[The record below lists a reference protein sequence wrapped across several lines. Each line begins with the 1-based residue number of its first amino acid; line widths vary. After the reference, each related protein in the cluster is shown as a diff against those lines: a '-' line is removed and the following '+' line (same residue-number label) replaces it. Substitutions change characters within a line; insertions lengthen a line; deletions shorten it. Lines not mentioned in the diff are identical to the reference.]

1 MRYRVVCWVL
11 CVHLWLLAVP
21 LQAADLPLAREGY
34 SNAVRAINRGQWTE
48 YQQLRP
54 GLEDYP
60 LAIYLDFFELSRK
73 TRQVRPGDA
82 NLFLQ
87 RSQGSPLTNRFLA
100 GYLSQ
105 AGRDSRWR
113 DFLAVMAT
121 EPNSIELKCY
131 YFRARLAEG
140 DPLVAWE
147 GAERLWVHG
156 ESRPAA
162 CDPLFAAWQQAG
174 QLSDDIVWARLLKA
188 FEARQRSLMS
198 FVSRK
203 GSDSLRPWSQ
213 QLLEVYASPDRLRSL
228 VPATE
233 DPRAAD
239 IVAYGTAYFARYKPV
254 QALQQW
260 LYYAEGQMH
269 FNAAQRALAEGALAL
284 RSLLAKSTDNLPWV
298 EEALVRLGDDSLVEI
313 RLRWAL
319 QERDWAALAANL
331 PKLSLTARG
340 DPGWRYWQAMVHER
354 AGEPALAE
362 ALLRDVAQERDY
374 YGFLAAER
382 LGLPPAFNHQVT
394 VLAPEREEPLRQLPV
409 VRRITELYHHREEN
423 LAHSEWYQILQ
434 GTSAQEQQELATLAS
449 DLGWHRMAI
458 DAANQ
463 AQAWDVLDLRFPR
476 PYQETFSRH
485 ASQRQVPV
493 TELMAIARRES
504 AFYAGARSP
513 VGARGL
519 MQVMPATGKEVA
531 AQLKTSHSDQA
542 LYDVEHN
549 VLLGSAYYRQLL
561 DRYGG
566 NRVLSMA
573 AYNAGPHRVDRWRN
587 KADTGVP
594 VDVWIETIPF
604 RETRNYVKAV
614 LAYNLVFKYLLGEEG
629 TLLTEQER
637 RVTY

>member
-1 MRYRVVCWVL
+1 MWYRVICLVL
-11 CVHLWLLAVP
+11 SVYTLALPV
-21 LQAADLPLAREGY
+21 QAAELPLAREDYGD
-34 SNAVRAINRGQWTE
+34 ALQAINRGQWTE
-48 YQQLRP
+48 YQKLRP

-60 LAIYLDFFELSRK
+60 LAIYLDYFELSRK
-73 TRQVRPGDA
+73 TRQARPGDV

-87 RSQGSPLTNRFLA
+87 RSEGSPLPNRFLA

-105 AGRDSRWR
+105 AGRDRRWR
-113 DFLAVMAT
+113 DFLAVMPT
-121 EPNSIELKCY
+121 EPNSIDLKCY

-140 DPLVAWE
+140 DPLAAWE

-156 ESRPAA
+156 ESRPKA
-162 CDPLFAAWQQAG
+162 CDPLFDAWQKAG

-188 FEARQRSLMS
+188 FDARQRSLMNY
-198 FVSRK
+198 VARK

-213 QLLEVYASPDRLRSL
+213 RLLKVYGNPDRMRSL
-228 VPATE
+228 VPAAD
-233 DPRAAD
+233 DPRSAA
-239 IVAYGTAYFARYKPV
+239 IVAHGTAYFARYKPV
-254 QALQQW
+254 PALQQW
-260 LYYAEGQMH
+260 LHYKDQMQ
-269 FNAAQRALAEGALAL
+269 FSEPQLALAEEALVL
-284 RSLLAKSTDNLPWV
+284 RSLFAKSPENLPWV
-298 EEALVRLGDDSLVEI
+298 EEALARLGDDKLVEI

-319 QERDWAALAANL
+319 QEQDWAALAANL
-331 PKLSLTARG
+331 QKLSPDARG
-340 DPGWRYWQAMVHER
+340 EAGWRYWRAVVHQR
-354 AGEPALAE
+354 DGEQELAQ
-362 ALLRDVAQERDY
+362 ALLRDVARERDY

-382 LGLPPAFNHQVT
+382 LGLPPAFNHQAS
-394 VLAPEREEPLRQLPV
+394 VLAPERAEPLRQLPV
-409 VRRITELYHHREEN
+409 VRRIEELYHHSEEN
-423 LAHSEWYQILQ
+423 LAHSEWYQVLQ
-434 GTSAQEQQELATLAS
+434 STSSQEQQELATLAS
-449 DLGWHRMAI
+449 TLGWHRMAI
-458 DAANQ
+458 DAANK
-463 AQAWDVLDLRFPR
+463 AQAWDALSLRFPT
-476 PYQETFSRH
+476 PYQDTFSRH

-519 MQVMPATGKEVA
+519 MQVMPATGRQVA
-531 AQLKTSHSDQA
+531 ARMNASHSDQA

-566 NRVLSMA
+566 NRVLAMA

-587 KADTGVP
+587 KPDETVP

-629 TLLTEQER
+629 TLLSDQER
-637 RVTY
+637 RLTY

>member
-1 MRYRVVCWVL
+1 MV
-11 CVHLWLLAVP
+11 LLAHTLFGSAA
-21 LQAADLPLAREGY
+21 LQAADLSLAREGY
-34 SNAVRAINRGQWTE
+34 GNAVSAINRGQWTE

-73 TRQVRPGDA
+73 TAQVRPGDA

-100 GYLSQ
+100 GYLAQ
-105 AGRDSRWR
+105 AGRDERWR
-113 DFLAVMAT
+113 DFLAVMPA

-131 YFRARLAEG
+131 YFRARLVEG

-156 ESRPAA
+156 ESRPKA
-162 CDPLFAAWQQAG
+162 CDPLFDAWQKAG

-188 FEARQRSLMS
+188 FEARQRPLMN
-198 FVSRK
+198 FVARR
-203 GSDSLRPWSQ
+203 GSDSLRPWSER
-213 QLLEVYASPDRLRSL
+213 LLQVYGSPDQLHSL
-228 VPATE
+228 VPVND

-254 QALQQW
+254 PALQQW
-260 LYYAEGQMH
+260 LNYAGQMR
-269 FNAAQRALAEGALAL
+269 FSESQRALAEGALAL
-284 RSLLAKSTDNLPWV
+284 RSLLAKTAENLPWLDP
-298 EEALVRLGDDSLVEI
+298 ALARLGDDSLVEI

-319 QERDWAALAANL
+319 QERDWAALEANL
-331 PKLSLTARG
+331 QKLSLGARA
-340 DPGWRYWQAMVHER
+340 DPAWRYWQAAVHER
-354 AGEPALAE
+354 AGQQDLAE
-362 ALLRDVAQERDY
+362 ALWRDLAQERDY

-382 LGLPPAFNHQVT
+382 MGLPPAFNHQVT
-394 VLAPEREEPLRQLPV
+394 ALAPERAAPLRQLPA
-409 VRRITELYHHREEN
+409 VRRIEELYYHVEEN
-423 LAHSEWYQILQ
+423 LAHSEWYQVLQ
-434 GTSAQEQQELATLAS
+434 NTSAQEQQELATLAA

-458 DAANQ
+458 DAANK
-463 AQAWDVLDLRFPR
+463 AEAWDALDLRFPT

-519 MQVMPATGKEVA
+519 MQVMPATGKQVA
-531 AQLKTSHSDQA
+531 AQLKASHSDQA

-566 NRVLSMA
+566 NRVLAMA

-587 KADTGVP
+587 RPGETVP

-614 LAYNLVFKYLLGEEG
+614 LAYNLVFKYLLGQEG

-637 RVTY
+637 RLTY

>member
-1 MRYRVVCWVL
+1 MVL
-11 CVHLWLLAVP
+11 SFHALFPAFP

-34 SNAVRAINRGQWTE
+34 SDAVRAISRGQWTE
-48 YQQLRP
+48 YQRLRP
-54 GLEDYP
+54 GLEEYP
-60 LAIYLDFFELSRK
+60 LAMYLDYYELSRK

-87 RSQGSPLTNRFLA
+87 RSEGSPLPNRFLA

-105 AGRDSRWR
+105 AGRDGRWR
-113 DFLAVMAT
+113 DFLAVMAD
-121 EPNSIELKCY
+121 EPNSIDLKCY

-156 ESRPAA
+156 ESRPKA
-162 CDPLFAAWQQAG
+162 CDPLFAAWQKAG

-198 FVSRK
+198 YVARK
-203 GSDSLRPWSQ
+203 GSDSLRPWSER
-213 QLLEVYASPDRLRSL
+213 LLEVYRSPDRMRSL
-228 VPATE
+228 VPVTN
-233 DPRAAD
+233 DPRTAD

-254 QALQQW
+254 PALQQW
-260 LYYAEGQMH
+260 LQYKGQMQ
-269 FNAAQRALAEGALAL
+269 FSEPQLALAEGALAL
-284 RSLLAKSTDNLPWV
+284 RSLFAKSPENLPWV
-298 EEALVRLGDDSLVEI
+298 EEALARLGDDSLVEI

-319 QERDWAALAANL
+319 QEQEWAAVAANL
-331 PKLSLTARG
+331 QKLSPSARG
-340 DPGWRYWQAMVHER
+340 DAGWRYWQAVVHQR
-354 AGEPALAE
+354 AGERELAE
-362 ALLRDVAQERDY
+362 ALLRGVSQERDY

-382 LGLPPAFNHQVT
+382 LGLPPTFNHRVT
-394 VLAPEREEPLRQLPV
+394 ALAPGRTEPLRQLPV
-409 VRRITELYHHREEN
+409 VRRIEELYHHKEEN
-423 LAHSEWYQILQ
+423 LAHSEWYQVLQ
-434 GTSAQEQQELATLAS
+434 RTSPQEQQELATLAS
-449 DLGWHRMAI
+449 TLGWHRMAI
-458 DAANQ
+458 DAANK
-463 AQAWDVLDLRFPR
+463 AEAWDALSLRFPT
-476 PYQETFSRH
+476 PYQDTFSRH
-485 ASQRQVPV
+485 ASTRQVAV

-519 MQVMPATGKEVA
+519 MQVMPATGKQVA
-531 AQLKTSHSDQA
+531 TQIKANHSDQA

-561 DRYGG
+561 DRYGD
-566 NRVLSMA
+566 NRVLAMA

-587 KADTGVP
+587 KPEETVP

-614 LAYNLVFKYLLGEEG
+614 LAYNLVFKYLLGQEG

-637 RVTY
+637 RLTY

>member
-1 MRYRVVCWVL
+1 LQLRVVCSVL
-11 CVHLWLLAVP
+11 LFLALTPVMP
-21 LQAADLPLAREGY
+21 SQSMDLPLARENYG
-34 SNAVRAINRGQWTE
+34 SAVRAINRGQWTE

-73 TRQVRPGDA
+73 TQQVRPGDA

-87 RSQGSPLTNRFLA
+87 RSQGSPLPNRFLA
-100 GYLSQ
+100 AYLSQ
-105 AGRDSRWR
+105 AGRDGRWR
-113 DFLAVMAT
+113 DFLAVMPT

-156 ESRPAA
+156 ESRPKA
-162 CDPLFAAWQQAG
+162 CDPLFDAWQKAG

-188 FEARQRSLMS
+188 FEARQRPLMN
-198 FVSRK
+198 FVARR
-203 GSDSLRPWSQ
+203 GSDRLRPWSER
-213 QLLEVYASPDRLRSL
+213 LLEVYGSPDRLRSL
-228 VPATE
+228 VPVTD

-239 IVAYGTAYFARYKPV
+239 IVAYGTAYFARYKPGP
-254 QALQQW
+254 ALQQW
-260 LYYAEGQMH
+260 LHYSGQMP
-269 FNAAQRALAEGALAL
+269 FNESQLALAEGALAL
-284 RSLLAKSTDNLPWV
+284 RSLLAKSTDNLPWL
-298 EEALVRLGDDSLVEI
+298 EGALLRLGDDNLVEI

-331 PKLSLTARG
+331 QKLSVAARG
-340 DPGWRYWQAMVHER
+340 DPGWRYWQAVVHER
-354 AGEPALAE
+354 AGERELAE

-382 LGLPPAFNHQVT
+382 LGLPHAFNHRVT
-394 VLAPEREEPLRQLPV
+394 GLAPERVEPLRQLPV
-409 VRRITELYHHREEN
+409 VRRIEELYHHNEEN
-423 LAHSEWYQILQ
+423 LAHSEWFQVLQ
-434 GTSAQEQQELATLAS
+434 STSPAEQQELATLAS
-449 DLGWHRMAI
+449 NLGWHRMAI
-458 DAANQ
+458 DAANK
-463 AQAWDVLDLRFPR
+463 AQAWDALDLRFPR
-476 PYQETFSRH
+476 PYQDTFSRH

-519 MQVMPATGKEVA
+519 MQVMPATGKQVA
-531 AQLKTSHSDQA
+531 AQLKTTHSDQA

-566 NRVLSMA
+566 NRVLAMA

-587 KADTGVP
+587 GPEQTVP

-637 RVTY
+637 RMTY

>member
-1 MRYRVVCWVL
+1 MRFRVVCL
-11 CVHLWLLAVP
+11 LLLAHAVVP
-21 LQAADLPLAREGY
+21 TLSLQAAELPLAREGY
-34 SNAVRAINRGQWTE
+34 SSAIRAIDRGQWTE

-54 GLEDYP
+54 GLEEYP
-60 LAIYLDFFELSRK
+60 LAIYLDYFELSRK

-87 RSQGSPLTNRFLA
+87 RSQGSPLPNRFLA

-105 AGRDSRWR
+105 AGRDGRWR
-113 DFLAVMAT
+113 DFLAVMPT
-121 EPNSIELKCY
+121 EPNSIDLKCY
-131 YFRARLAEG
+131 YFRARLAGG
-140 DPLVAWE
+140 DPLAAWE

-156 ESRPAA
+156 ESRPKA
-162 CDPLFAAWQQAG
+162 CDPLFAAWQKAG

-188 FEARQRSLMS
+188 FEARQRSLMNY
-198 FVSRK
+198 VARK
-203 GSDSLRPWSQ
+203 GSDSLRPWSER
-213 QLLEVYASPDRLRSL
+213 LLAVYSSPDRMRSL
-228 VPATE
+228 VPATD

-239 IVAYGTAYFARYKPV
+239 IVAYGSAYFARYKPV
-254 QALQQW
+254 PALQQW
-260 LYYAEGQMH
+260 LHYAGQMH
-269 FNAAQRALAEGALAL
+269 FSEPQRALAEKALVL
-284 RSLLAKSTDNLPWV
+284 RSLFARSEDNLPWV
-298 EEALVRLGDDSLVEI
+298 EQALARLGDDSLVEI

-319 QERDWAALAANL
+319 QEQDWAALAANL
-331 PKLSLTARG
+331 QKLSLEARG
-340 DPGWRYWQAMVHER
+340 DPGWRYWQAVVHER
-354 AGEPALAE
+354 AGERELAQ
-362 ALLRDVAQERDY
+362 ALLRDVARERDY

-382 LGLPPAFNHQVT
+382 LGQPPAFNHQVT
-394 VLAPEREEPLRQLPV
+394 VLAPERAEPLRQLPV
-409 VRRITELYHHREEN
+409 VRRIQELYHHDEEN
-423 LAHSEWYQILQ
+423 LAHSEWYQVLQ
-434 GTSAQEQQELATLAS
+434 VTTPAEQQELATLAS
-449 DLGWHRMAI
+449 NLGWHRMAI
-458 DAANQ
+458 DAANK
-463 AQAWDVLDLRFPR
+463 AQAWDALDLRFPT
-476 PYQETFSRH
+476 PYQDTFSRH

-519 MQVMPATGKEVA
+519 MQVMPATGKQVA

-566 NRVLSMA
+566 NRVLAMA

-587 KADTGVP
+587 KPEQTVP

-637 RVTY
+637 RLTY

>member
-1 MRYRVVCWVL
+1 MRYRVICLVFSL
-11 CVHLWLLAVP
+11 HALFLAPP
-21 LQAADLPLAREGY
+21 LQALDLPLAREGY
-34 SNAVRAINRGQWTE
+34 SDALRAINRGQWTE
-48 YQQLRP
+48 YQRLRP

-60 LAIYLDFFELSRK
+60 LAIYLDYYELSRK

-87 RSQGSPLTNRFLA
+87 RSQGSPLPNRFLS

-105 AGRDSRWR
+105 AGRDGRWG
-113 DFLAVMAT
+113 DFLAVMST

-131 YFRARLAEG
+131 YFRARLAED
-140 DPLVAWE
+140 DPLAAWE

-156 ESRPAA
+156 ESRPKA
-162 CDPLFAAWQQAG
+162 CDPLFDAWQKAG
-174 QLSDDIVWARLLKA
+174 KLSDDIVWARLLKS

-198 FVSRK
+198 FVAGR
-203 GSDSLRPWSQ
+203 GSDSLRPWSER
-213 QLLEVYASPDRLRSL
+213 LLEVYSSPDRLRSL
-228 VPATE
+228 VPVA
-233 DPRAAD
+233 DDVRAAD

-254 QALQQW
+254 PALQQW
-260 LYYAEGQMH
+260 LHYSGQMH
-269 FNAAQRALAEGALAL
+269 FSETQRALAEKALVL
-284 RSLLAKSTDNLPWV
+284 RSLFAKSPENLPWV
-298 EEALVRLGDDSLVEI
+298 DEALARLGDDSLVEI

-319 QERDWAALAANL
+319 QERDWTALAANL
-331 PKLSLTARG
+331 QKLTATARG
-340 DPGWRYWQAMVHER
+340 DPAWRYWQAVVHER
-354 AGEPALAE
+354 AGEQVLAE
-362 ALLRDVAQERDY
+362 ALLRDLARERDY

-382 LGLPPAFNHQVT
+382 LGLPPTFNHQVT
-394 VLAPEREEPLRQLPV
+394 VLAPERTEPLRQLPV
-409 VRRITELYHHREEN
+409 VRRIEELYFHREEN
-423 LAHSEWYQILQ
+423 LAHSEWYQVLQ
-434 GTSAQEQQELATLAS
+434 STSPQEQQELATLAS
-449 DLGWHRMAI
+449 TLGWHRMAI
-458 DAANQ
+458 DAANK
-463 AQAWDVLDLRFPR
+463 AEAWDALNLRFPT
-476 PYQETFSRH
+476 PYQDTFSRH

-519 MQVMPATGKEVA
+519 MQVMPATGKQVA
-531 AQLKTSHSDQA
+531 AQIKAKHSDQA

-566 NRVLSMA
+566 NRVLAMA

-587 KADTGVP
+587 KPDATVP

-629 TLLTEQER
+629 TLLTDQER
-637 RVTY
+637 RLTY

>member
-1 MRYRVVCWVL
+1 MRYRVVCLVL
-11 CVHLWLLAVP
+11 LFHALMPAIP
-21 LQAADLPLAREGY
+21 SQATDLPLVRENYG
-34 SNAVRAINRGQWTE
+34 SAVRAINRGQWTE

-60 LAIYLDFFELSRK
+60 LAIYLDFFELSRR
-73 TRQVRPGDA
+73 TPQVRPGDA

-105 AGRDSRWR
+105 AGRDGRWR
-113 DFLAVMAT
+113 DFLAVTPT

-131 YFRARLAEG
+131 YFRARLEEG

-156 ESRPAA
+156 ESRPKA
-162 CDPLFAAWQQAG
+162 CDPLFDAWQKTG
-174 QLSDDIVWARLLKA
+174 QLSDEIVWARLLKA
-188 FEARQRSLMS
+188 FEARQRPLMN
-198 FVSRK
+198 FVAGR
-203 GSDSLRPWSQ
+203 GSGSLRPWSER
-213 QLLEVYASPDRLRSL
+213 LLEVYASPDRLRSL
-228 VPATE
+228 VPAVD

-239 IVAYGTAYFARYKPV
+239 IVAYGTAYFARYKPGA
-254 QALQQW
+254 ALQQW
-260 LYYAEGQMH
+260 LQYSGEMSFDESQL
-269 FNAAQRALAEGALAL
+269 ALAEGALAS
-284 RSLLAKSTDNLPWV
+284 RTLLAKATENLPWL
-298 EEALVRLGDDSLVEI
+298 EQALGRLNDDNLVEI

-319 QERDWAALAANL
+319 QERDWEALAANL
-331 PKLSLTARG
+331 QKLSLSARA
-340 DPGWRYWQAMVHER
+340 DPGWRYWQAAVHER
-354 AGEPALAE
+354 AGQQDLADALW
-362 ALLRDVAQERDY
+362 RDLAQERDY

-382 LGLPPAFNHQVT
+382 MGLPPAFNHQVT
-394 VLAPEREEPLRQLPV
+394 VLDPERAAPLRQLPA
-409 VRRITELYHHREEN
+409 VRRIEELYYHDEEN
-423 LAHSEWYQILQ
+423 LAHSEWYQVLQ
-434 GTSAQEQQELATLAS
+434 NTSAQEQQELARLAA

-458 DAANQ
+458 DAANK
-463 AQAWDVLDLRFPR
+463 AEAWDALDLRFPT

-519 MQVMPATGKEVA
+519 MQVMPATGKQVA
-531 AQLKTSHSDQA
+531 AQLKASHSDQA

-561 DRYGG
+561 DRYSG
-566 NRVLSMA
+566 NRVLAMA

-587 KADTGVP
+587 RPGETVP

-614 LAYNLVFKYLLGEEG
+614 LAYNLVFKYLLGQEG

-637 RVTY
+637 RLTY